1 MLLTRRHSCTLPPL
15 SCFFTHC
22 SEGQHRNW
30 GDHRAKLIS
39 KQLRLKIPRGRGG
52 LIFNHRTRN
61 STTATGKRA
70 RMVIQRQD
78 FPLML
83 VQNTHWTTPSLIKHK
98 IIHLQHKPI
107 YSVNCNKKQSKIAH
121 LGLSPLNAH
130 SINRKRLYWNAVAA
144 KATSG
149 RWEYT
154 VIWEK
159 NSVPCSSLEVT
170 KPLNNLFRFQGL
182 SCAFILFAFFASRTE
197 WFIKIC
203 VYLTWWEQLS

>member
-15 SCFFTHC
+15 SCFFTYC
-22 SEGQHRNW
+22 SDSQHRNW
-30 GDHRAKLIS
+30 GDHGAKLIS
-39 KQLRLKIPRGRGG
+39 EQLRLKTPRSKGG

-78 FPLML
+78 FPLMC

-121 LGLSPLNAH
+121 LGLSSLNAH
-130 SINRKRLYWNAVAA
+130 SLNQKWVYWNAVAA

-149 RWEYT
+149 RCEYT

-159 NSVPCSSLEVT
+159 NKVFL
-170 KPLNNLFRFQGL
+170 
-182 SCAFILFAFFASRTE
+182 AHH
-197 WFIKIC
+197 
-203 VYLTWWEQLS
+203 